1 MGTPTLI
8 KTRQIESGTFGG
20 GIGALIIKDEG
31 VFLATGTVL
40 DFVGDGVTP
49 TASGTNIRV
58 YIPAGSGTGGGGGL
72 GVVVQDEGAFLVSG
86 TIVNFV
92 GDGVTVTASGT
103 QARVYIPSASGSLGS
118 ASFIYNEVPSGTV
131 NGSNAAFYLYHALVT
146 GTLQTYMNGLLQSIG
161 AGNDYILSGTILYFN
176 TAPPTGSTL
185 LCSYQESASA
195 AGNADTLD
203 GYHAASFP
211 LKSEVSLA
219 SDLGW
224 IPITGTCTF
233 LSADAPSYV
242 MSFNGDMTGI
252 LNAGMRFKCLA
263 SGTANQ
269 FIITAVGSYSGGM
282 TPVTLY
288 GGTDYTLPS
297 GTMASPYYSRE
308 KAPFG
313 FPLNP
318 AKWTVTATDSTNAQQ
333 ASAVTGTWYNL
344 GSINISIPIGVWH
357 VSYQVALRNSI
368 AAGNQVDCKVTLS
381 TGNNTQSD
389 AAFTA
394 MMNIANDHATAL
406 FTQITSITR
415 FKYLLLASKTT
426 YYLNAVTSIANST
439 LNFRGDIL
447 TTTIACI
454 CAYL

>member
-58 YIPAGSGTGGGGGL
+58 YIPAGGGGGGL
-72 GVVVQDEGAFLVSG
+72 GVVVQDEGAFLATG
-86 TIVNFV
+86 TVLNFV
-92 GDGVTVTASGT
+92 GDGVTASASGT
-103 QARVYIPSASGSLGS
+103 NIRVY
-118 ASFIYNEVPSGTV
+118 VPVS
-131 NGSNAAFYLYHALVT
+131 T
-146 GTLQTYMNGLLQSIG
+146 GTLLG
-161 AGNDYILSGTILYFN
+161 
-176 TAPPTGSTL
+176 
-185 LCSYQESASA
+185 
-195 AGNADTLD
+195 
-203 GYHAASFP
+203 
-211 LKSEVSLA
+211 
-219 SDLGW
+219 GW
-224 IPITGTCTF
+224 IPLTGTY
-233 LSADAPSYV
+233 LSADSPSYV
-242 MSFNGDMTGI
+242 MSFTGDMTGI
-252 LNAGMRFKCLA
+252 LSAGMRFKVTA
-263 SGTANQ
+263 SGTVNQ
-269 FIITAVGSYSGGM
+269 FIITAIGSYSGGA

-313 FPLNP
+313 FPVSP
-318 AKWTVTATDSTNAQQ
+318 IKWTVTATDSTNAQQ

-368 AAGNQVDCKVTLS
+368 AAGNQVDSKVTLS

-426 YYLNAVTSIANST
+426 YYLNAVTSIATST

-447 TTTIACI
+447 TTTILCV